1 MVVLANYC
9 TEVYFVLTYKSVK
22 SVIEVS
28 RCKFTVCIV
37 ILYLSPR
44 ELPIIVLKMKF
55 DNQKMRKAARDLS
68 DDRQKNI
75 EIISQCENF
84 LAPQHWTQI
93 HFKFCHVWIFPH
105 PRLLTQSLQKK
116 TPPDNLGR
124 RVTHSNF
131 RLFNFCYLSE
141 PFQQRPAN
149 YNTRART
156 LVTGAATSSP
166 ILASFTRSTFA
177 NFAHQIPIKL

>member
-68 DDRQKNI
+68 DDR
-75 EIISQCENF
+75 
-84 LAPQHWTQI
+84 
-93 HFKFCHVWIFPH
+93 
-105 PRLLTQSLQKK
+105 KK
-116 TPPDNLGR
+116 IL
-124 RVTHSNF
+124 
-131 RLFNFCYLSE
+131 RLFHIARVFLRPNIGHRATISFAMCGFSHTPNF
-141 PFQQRPAN
+141 
-149 YNTRART
+149 
-156 LVTGAATSSP
+156 
-166 ILASFTRSTFA
+166 
-177 NFAHQIPIKL
+177 